1 MTRTLNEVIKGL
13 PLDQQQEIE
22 AQATR
27 LIEEEMTL
35 RDLRKAHELTQ
46 ERMAETLR
54 ISQDGVSRIEKR
66 SDFLLS
72 TLRSYVEA
80 MGGKLRLIV
89 EFPNRKPVTL
99 SGFNSLDTHARR
111 DRKAASSRKNSKQ
124 SGRPK
129 KKINAADVA

>member
-1 MTRTLNEVIKGL
+1 MARTLNEVIKGL

-22 AQATR
+22 TQAAR
-27 LIEEEMTL
+27 LIEDEMTL

-46 ERMAETLR
+46 ERMAEALH

-89 EFPNRKPVTL
+89 EFPNRKPVML
-99 SGFNSLDTHARR
+99 SDFDSLAPRGKR
-111 DRKAASSRKNSKQ
+111 SRKAKDEHVIA
-124 SGRPK
+124 
-129 KKINAADVA
+129 

>member
-1 MTRTLNEVIKGL
+1 MARTLGEVIGSL
-13 PLDQQQEIE
+13 PPDQQQEIAAAS
-22 AQATR
+22 AQ

-46 ERMAETLR
+46 ARMAETLH

-80 MGGKLRLIV
+80 MGGQLRLMA
-89 EFPNRKPVTL
+89 EFPNRKPVAI
-99 SGFNSLDTHARR
+99 SGLDSLAAKVKPHPRG
-111 DRKAASSRKNSKQ
+111 RKHVSLK
-124 SGRPK
+124 G
-129 KKINAADVA
+129 